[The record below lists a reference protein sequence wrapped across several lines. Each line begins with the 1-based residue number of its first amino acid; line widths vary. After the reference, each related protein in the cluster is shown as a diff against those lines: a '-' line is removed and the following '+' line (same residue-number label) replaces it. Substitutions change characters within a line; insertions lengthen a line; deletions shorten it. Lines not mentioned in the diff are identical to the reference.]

1 MLALRAARL
10 AARVVPDE
18 LLVRLMP
25 DMTKACRRDL
35 ASQLWRAGR
44 GQVND
49 AVYPTLDGAARRHL
63 LPWTTDAFIRGNLDA
78 ELLAALEAPQWA
90 ALAQRLPGF
99 VRDQLVQALETSGNP
114 SYVLRLAVR
123 ASLYRMLRSDRAAG
137 LSLLR
142 VAVTRLPVSD

>member
-1 MLALRAARL
+1 MALMSVSGSHATDLIVTMLADPSPMLALRAVRL

-49 AVYPTLDGAARRHL
+49 AVYPTLDGA
-63 LPWTTDAFIRGNLDA
+63 
-78 ELLAALEAPQWA
+78 
-90 ALAQRLPGF
+90 
-99 VRDQLVQALETSGNP
+99 
-114 SYVLRLAVR
+114 
-123 ASLYRMLRSDRAAG
+123 
-137 LSLLR
+137 
-142 VAVTRLPVSD
+142 